1 MDLWAIQVPLAVLL
15 AAAATLGYLVGK
27 WKRPAPSDAAAHGR
41 TDLLTGLSSRRGLDE
56 AMARQFAL
64 MHRYQSAF
72 SVALFDIDHFERV
85 NDERGRQYGD
95 QVLCRVAQWLS
106 RYVRDT
112 DIVARS
118 GGEEFA
124 VIMPETDLEGACVL
138 AERVRASLSEELSIT
153 VSGGVSAAMDGDA
166 TESLMARADA
176 ALCAAKAAGRN
187 RVFCHDGERIEAV
200 DDACVAIG
208 HVVDSRQ

>member
-1 MDLWAIQVPLAVLL
+1 MDLWAIQVPLVVLL
-15 AAAATLGYLVGK
+15 AATAALGYLVGK
-27 WKRPAPSDAAAHGR
+27 WKRPAPSDAASHSR
-41 TDLLTGLSSRRGLDE
+41 TDSLTGLSNRRGMDE
-56 AMARQFAL
+56 ALTRQFAL
-64 MHRYQSAF
+64 MHRYQNAF
-72 SVALFDIDHFERV
+72 AVALLDIDHFRRV
-85 NDERGRQYGD
+85 NEERGRPYGD

-106 RYVRDT
+106 SRVRDT

-166 TESLMARADA
+166 AESLLARADA
-176 ALCAAKAAGRN
+176 ALGEAKAAGRN
-187 RVFCHDGERIEAV
+187 RVFRHDGDRIQAV
-200 DDACVAIG
+200 EEACVA
-208 HVVDSRQ
+208 SEQ